1 MIYKKMDPEMKKR
14 WVEALRS
21 GKYKQGKGRL
31 HDEVHDT
38 YCCLGVL
45 NEIEDLGI
53 PGEAGA
59 LDGNTVDAFDQNV
72 LIRMNDV
79 MGCSFEHIAD
89 WIEANL

>member
-1 MIYKKMDPEMKKR
+1 MSYKKMDPEMKKR

-21 GKYKQGKGRL
+21 GKYKQGKGCL

-45 NEIEDLGI
+45 NEIEDLGM
-53 PGEAGA
+53 PGDAGA
-59 LDGNTVDAFDQNV
+59 LEDGPVNSFDQNV

-79 MGCSFEHIAD
+79 IGYSFEHIAA